1 MLAGTGRTDRK
12 AASKEKGMRF
22 APRSPGGH
30 RAPGT
35 PRAPNPSAPRPPGAS
50 RLRGIVDIVLGQ
62 SRFST
67 WSPRPRTHLLCV
79 ACAGLLTMF
88 SIASM
93 YPLRPEWIKFRVNQD
108 RKSVV

>member
-1 MLAGTGRTDRK
+1 
-12 AASKEKGMRF
+12 MRF
-22 APRSPGGH
+22 APRSPGAH

-35 PRAPNPSAPRPPGAS
+35 PRASNPSAPRAPGAS

-93 YPLRPEWIKFRVNQD
+93 YPLRPEWIKFRVAGGL
-108 RKSVV
+108 SVALVSVWRRQIGRASCRERV